1 MVDTIKGAEYTI
13 HKRGADGKR
22 GVIIDKYIALQIEQR
37 WTEPSKFVITGKGL
51 TRVPLT
57 IGDGVDIYRD
67 GALFLTGVVD
77 TAEESCD
84 EMQHGIIDW
93 TVTGRDITSL
103 LERRLV
109 LPDPVGLNFS
119 EAVQDVMTDTVGNAI
134 RRYVERNAGES
145 AATGRRLGSLTVDVA
160 EPDEGNT
167 YAYRLMTLDKV
178 CAEIGAGEAMPVIDW
193 NPETGDIEL
202 NVITRRE
209 KADTVIFSPVN
220 GTITRWTK
228 KKKLPKANALWA
240 ISGGDEQIVT
250 YTQHAQSIAAYGRF
264 EGYIKDSAQ
273 MQEATEEEPAVTA
286 EDVAAILENKS
297 AEKLNK
303 EAATESYSVDVC
315 ESPSLRFI
323 EHWKCGDRVTCII
336 DGEEIVSTI
345 ESVSIFTSQTGE
357 RLSAKIGEVERGIF
371 AELFEQIAELQ
382 EKVEVEQAITSVVV
396 NGGGGG
402 SSSSVLDAYPIG
414 SIYMSVNST
423 NPGTLFGGTWSAW
436 GAGRVPVGFDS
447 SQSEFDTVEETGG
460 SKTHSLTAA
469 EMPSHRHWI
478 SNMAYDDGNCTGS
491 NDTSQDNG
499 LAADAGSYKANDQ
512 IKTAGRYGA
521 YAGSSAGA
529 DGKGASAST
538 VTAHNNLQPYIT
550 CYMWKRTA

>member
-37 WTEPSKFVITGKGL
+37 WTEPSKFVITGKEL

-402 SSSSVLDAYPIG
+402 SVNFETNPANIKPDGTASVGALDTVARADHAHPDGDTGWINVSLGTGWTG
-414 SIYMSVNST
+414 SIKYRKIGEIVNVIMWGVKKDST
-423 NPGTLFGGTWSAW
+423 IAAW
-436 GAGRVPVGFDS
+436 EAAANLPVGYRPANNMMFPALQEIAHGTYTMAILFD
-447 SQSEFDTVEETGG
+447 G
-460 SKTHSLTAA
+460 SIRNQGTTI
-469 EMPSHRHWI
+469 P
-478 SNMAYDDGNCTGS
+478 
-491 NDTSQDNG
+491 
-499 LAADAGSYKANDQ
+499 ANVLL
-512 IKTAGRYGA
+512 
-521 YAGSSAGA
+521 SANILFLIG
-529 DGKGASAST
+529 
-538 VTAHNNLQPYIT
+538 
-550 CYMWKRTA
+550 